1 MSETFTFYIQ
11 PWYRKSP
18 YFESTKRA
26 GCRSWG
32 LYNHMLLP
40 TLYDDPV
47 TEYWALLNGVT
58 MWDVAVERCV
68 EISGPDALEFT
79 NLLTCRDLTTC
90 AVGQCKYVL
99 LTDATGGIVNDP
111 VLLRLA
117 EDRFWLALADSDAL
131 LFAKGVAALAEM
143 DVDIEE
149 ADVSPMQIQGPRSK
163 DVIRGL
169 FGDEIAD
176 LRYYWCAETE
186 VNGIPVVV
194 SRTGWTGEVG
204 YEVYL
209 RDASRGDELWRL
221 AEEAGAPFDIR
232 AIAPSEARRIEAG
245 IFNYGSDMR
254 TEDTPFHITGL
265 ERLVELDQ
273 SADFIGK
280 DALTRIA
287 HGGGRSQAGR
297 HRHRRSS
304 DDGRRSAQRSLARAR
319 AGEGTDRSRDGRGV
333 VAAPRA
339 QHRLRMG
346 ADVAYGGRNTPRAR
360 VERERPHRRG
370 GGPSVRGS
378 RQGDPESVSG
388 SVPFDR
394 AVEYYDRTRGMSEK
408 ATREMVGVL
417 GAELAGR
424 GRCLEVGVGTGL
436 VALPLAEAGVP
447 MVGVDLSAPMLG
459 KLVEKAGGRAPFPLV
474 VADATR
480 LPLADDR
487 FGGAVV
493 RHVLH
498 LVPEWRHVISELI
511 RVVSSGGV
519 VLESRGDIPVAW
531 REATDRFKSLAGE
544 PSFVRGLESWQPWH
558 GGSSLPG
565 AGSPSAF
572 VAADHRTGGPIARD
586 VPRPDGRRAPLLDVG
601 GG

>member
-68 EISGPDALEFT
+68 EISGPDAFEFT

-90 AVGQCKYVL
+90 AVGQCRYVL

-131 LFAKGVAALAEM
+131 LYTKGVAAFAGL
-143 DVDIEE
+143 DVNIEE
-149 ADVSPMQIQGPRSK
+149 ADVSPMQIQGPKSK
-163 DVIRGL
+163 DVVGAL

-176 LRYYWCAETE
+176 LRYYWCAKAE

-204 YEVYL
+204 YEIYL
-209 RDASRGDELWRL
+209 RDSSRGDELWRL
-221 AEEAGAPFDIR
+221 VEEAGALFDIR

-273 SADFIGK
+273 NADFIGK
-280 DALTRIA
+280 DALRRIA
-287 HGGGRSQAGR
+287 EEGVDRKLVGIDIDGASMSDEGALNEFWPVAEPDGEQIGRVTAGAWSPR
-297 HRHRRSS
+297 LERNIGYAWVPASHVGLGTSLILEAH
-304 DDGRRSAQRSLARAR
+304 DGP
-319 AGEGTDRSRDGRGV
+319 RDAT
-333 VAAPRA
+333 VAALPF
-339 QHRLRMG
+339 
-346 ADVAYGGRNTPRAR
+346 V
-360 VERERPHRRG
+360 
-370 GGPSVRGS
+370 
-378 RQGDPESVSG
+378 DPTKE
-388 SVPFDR
+388 
-394 AVEYYDRTRGMSEK
+394 
-408 ATREMVGVL
+408 
-417 GAELAGR
+417 
-424 GRCLEVGVGTGL
+424 
-436 VALPLAEAGVP
+436 
-447 MVGVDLSAPMLG
+447 
-459 KLVEKAGGRAPFPLV
+459 
-474 VADATR
+474 
-480 LPLADDR
+480 
-487 FGGAVV
+487 
-493 RHVLH
+493 
-498 LVPEWRHVISELI
+498 
-511 RVVSSGGV
+511 
-519 VLESRGDIPVAW
+519 IP
-531 REATDRFKSLAGE
+531 KS
-544 PSFVRGLESWQPWH
+544 
-558 GGSSLPG
+558 
-565 AGSPSAF
+565 
-572 VAADHRTGGPIARD
+572 
-586 VPRPDGRRAPLLDVG
+586 
-601 GG
+601 